1 MSCNSLRKRCSFLI
15 ELNLLKFLIY
25 NLAIDNYIN
34 KKAKQRGLQWEK
46 NYYTYTPTLIYTY
59 YLVPTYFA
67 KCQLFS
73 TFFVVKYNPVSQY
86 IYILSFIIY
95 NFPPAD
101 TYVVVWCF
109 FNNFSKKYH
118 PKHKKKSCSNGI
130 IWLIIL
136 LEPPSFN
143 GNSK

>member
-15 ELNLLKFLIY
+15 ELNFLKFLIY

-86 IYILSFIIY
+86 IYFEFHYLQFS
-95 NFPPAD
+95 
-101 TYVVVWCF
+101 TSRYVVVWCF

-118 PKHKKKSCSNGI
+118 PKHKKQNHVQMEK
-130 IWLIIL
+130 
-136 LEPPSFN
+136 
-143 GNSK
+143 